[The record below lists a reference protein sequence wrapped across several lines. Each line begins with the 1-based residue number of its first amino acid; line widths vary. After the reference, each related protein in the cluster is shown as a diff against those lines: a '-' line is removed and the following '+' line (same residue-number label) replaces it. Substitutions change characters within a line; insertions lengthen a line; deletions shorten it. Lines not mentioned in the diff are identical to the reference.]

1 MFSFCKMQ
9 IDNNDFILINNLK
22 NEIEYSYKLLS
33 RFICD
38 RHYGIGANSLLI
50 IEESKRADLKIKMFN
65 NDGEAIAITE
75 DGIIC
80 LIQYIYEENLINKK
94 EFYIEVLTGIKKVKL
109 EGNEKIMMK
118 IDGDSE
124 NIVNI
129 IKDSVN
135 KGTLGKDAEKVFWG
149 EYRN

>member
-22 NEIEYSYKLLS
+22 NEVKYSYKLLS
-33 RFICD
+33 RFLCD
-38 RHYGIGANSLLI
+38 RYYGIGANSLLI

-65 NDGEAIAITE
+65 NDGEAIEITG

-80 LIQYIYEENLINKK
+80 LIQYMYDENLINKK

-109 EGNEKIMMK
+109 EGNEKITMK
-118 IDGDSE
+118 IDDDSE

-135 KGTLGKDAEKVFWG
+135 KGTLDKDAEKVFCG
-149 EYRN
+149 RI